1 MGRTVRR
8 NRVGYEQ
15 TYFEFDANGN
25 RTAMAD
31 QQGRWEFTFD
41 SLDRVTNRTDPA
53 SKSFEWACGPRPGT
67 ATAEGGDHVAQ
78 AGLET
83 TVGGA
88 QLGLSGMWQRTAA
101 VCYVHRRRRGP

>member
-1 MGRTVRR
+1 VNAHPRFADR

-41 SLDRVTNRTDPA
+41 SLDRVTNRADPA
-53 SKSFEWACGPRPGT
+53 SKSFEWAYDSPGQR
-67 ATAEGGDHVAQ
+67 AHV
-78 AGLET
+78 L
-83 TVGGA
+83 
-88 QLGLSGMWQRTAA
+88 
-101 VCYVHRRRRGP
+101 